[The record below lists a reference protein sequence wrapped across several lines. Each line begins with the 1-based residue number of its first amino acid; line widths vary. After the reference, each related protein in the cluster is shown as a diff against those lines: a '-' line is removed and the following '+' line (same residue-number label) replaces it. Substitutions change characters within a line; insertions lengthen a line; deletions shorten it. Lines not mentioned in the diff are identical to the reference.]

1 MYTCSHLFTLL
12 ALQKHLQEL
21 KNFIFWS
28 FLKHFL
34 PKNTT
39 NWNQNK
45 VTGISL
51 FIVQLTR
58 KLQGFP
64 CFCNSQKLLLKQG
77 NPCNCAINRE
87 IPVTSLYAV
96 LFTGKSLLL
105 SCQLNYKQGNPCKS
119 NWQCIC
125 LLKPQA
131 FPCSG
136 SKHWFCLLLQ
146 QTILVV
152 WSSGATGIAGYC
164 QYL

>member
-21 KNFIFWS
+21 KKLIFWTFFKNFS
-28 FLKHFL
+28 
-34 PKNTT
+34 PKQQQIKIKT
-39 NWNQNK
+39 
-45 VTGISL
+45 
-51 FIVQLTR
+51 
-58 KLQGFP
+58 KLQGFL

>member
-21 KNFIFWS
+21 KKLIFWTFFKNFS
-28 FLKHFL
+28 
-34 PKNTT
+34 PKQQQIKIKT
-39 NWNQNK
+39 
-45 VTGISL
+45 
-51 FIVQLTR
+51 

-125 LLKPQA
+125 LLKPQVHRH
-131 FPCSG
+131 FPVQEANIDSACCYNRQS
-136 SKHWFCLLLQ
+136 L
-146 QTILVV
+146 
-152 WSSGATGIAGYC
+152 
-164 QYL
+164 

>member
-21 KNFIFWS
+21 NKKLIFWTFFKNFS
-28 FLKHFL
+28 
-34 PKNTT
+34 PKQQQIKIKT
-39 NWNQNK
+39 
-45 VTGISL
+45 
-51 FIVQLTR
+51 

>member
-21 KNFIFWS
+21 KKLIFWTFFKKIS
-28 FLKHFL
+28 
-34 PKNTT
+34 PKQQQIKIKT
-39 NWNQNK
+39 
-45 VTGISL
+45 
-51 FIVQLTR
+51 